1 MLESQVFGIDNG
13 AAFLIVVFGIV
24 ALYNWWTA

>member
-13 AAFLIVVFGIV
+13 AALLIAVYGIV
-24 ALYNWWTA
+24 ALYSMVTK